1 MKNPRTSAICHET
14 SNDLSLFAW
23 ILTKRLPTERR
34 KEREDRR
41 SWHAGTR
48 GCFSNDCRRSS
59 HDSSVPGFL
68 WPAIEA
74 KRSKFC
80 IRHDRLSGISIH
92 TRKHE
97 PRIPAGSGSGSGSQV
112 YFYGSQKRDRCFQA
126 WPGVTLSLSLFLF
139 QVSVRLAPQG
149 FKSTGS
155 LNDSLRFMLLR
166 VDSLFLPFPYTH
178 ATTIFF
184 YKDSLLLLI
193 LIFETLDSIIFK
205 QVWRRSRKCLIR
217 GRWAV
222 DITGI
227 SNGDYYLRSMSI
239 VVSLLGE
246 CSPRF

>member
-1 MKNPRTSAICHET
+1 MKNPRTSAICRET
-14 SNDLSLFAW
+14 SNDLSLFAS
-23 ILTKRLPTERR
+23 ILSKRFPSERR

-48 GCFSNDCRRSS
+48 GCFSNDCRSS

-80 IRHDRLSGISIH
+80 IRHDRLPGISIH

-97 PRIPAGSGSGSGSQV
+97 PRIPAGSGSQV
-112 YFYGSQKRDRCFQA
+112 YFYGPQKRDRCFQA
-126 WPGVTLSLSLFLF
+126 WPGVTLSLS
-139 QVSVRLAPQG
+139 SRSTVRLMPEG

-166 VDSLFLPFPYTH
+166 VSIASSLFRPR
-178 ATTIFF
+178 ATTIFL
-184 YKDSLLLLI
+184 YKDSLLFLI
-193 LIFETLDSIIFK
+193 LIFKTLGSIIFK
-205 QVWRRSRKCLIR
+205 RIWRRPRKWLIR
-217 GRWAV
+217 GRWPV

-246 CSPRF
+246 C